1 MGEGQKDTQ
10 LTDKQEMFCQ
20 QYLIDFNG
28 TQAAIRAGYS
38 KESAQQIASENLL
51 KPLVQSKIAELKLDV
66 MGAVGIT
73 QAKVYQELA
82 RLAFFDIRKVYTDSG
97 SLMPV
102 KDIDDDSAAA
112 IAGIKVFD
120 EFGIDEEGNRI
131 KTGETVEVKLINKVS
146 ALENIIKIAGWAA
159 ATKTEL
165 TGANG
170 LPLAV
175 RQEHVVRFENMG
187 DE

>member
-1 MGEGQKDTQ
+1 MAGIAENEVK

-20 QYLIDFNG
+20 QWIIDFNG

-38 KESAQQIASENLL
+38 SNSANEIAAQLL
-51 KPLVQSKIAELKLDV
+51 AKLSIQTRIAELKLDV
-66 MGAVGIT
+66 MGAVGIS
-73 QAKVYQELA
+73 QAKVYRELA
-82 RLAFFDIRKVYTDSG
+82 RLAFFDIRKVYTDAG

-112 IAGIKVFD
+112 IAGIKVYEEKMD
-120 EFGIDEEGNRI
+120 GIKI
-131 KTGETVEVKLINKVS
+131 GETVEVKLINKVA

-159 ATKTEL
+159 PTKTEL

-170 LPLAV
+170 QPLAV
-175 RQEHVVRFENMG
+175 TQEHVVRFEDMT
-187 DE
+187 D